1 MEVRSQDIFKAW
13 NTGPRL
19 KKKKKNQLAVLEDS
33 RATL

>member
-13 NTGPRL
+13 NTGPSL
-19 KKKKKNQLAVLEDS
+19 KKKKKQLAVLGDS